1 MVAKNII
8 DLDDKNW
15 EKTVEKSD
23 KPVFVMF
30 YTNTC
35 PYCKQMEPSF
45 HEYSKEFKKKVVFA
59 RVNLENNPTITSRY
73 AIMGTPNFK
82 FFCKRKPVQ
91 ELTGAVYPTLLKKTV
106 EDSLHHGSECMG
118 KTTWIE
124 PMDPGYS

>member
-1 MVAKNII
+1 MASVNVIE
-8 DLDDKNW
+8 LDDTTW

-45 HEYSKEFKKKVVFA
+45 YKYSDEFKEKVVFA
-59 RVNLENNPTITSRY
+59 KINLENSPTIMSRY
-73 AIMGTPNFK
+73 AIMGTPTFK
-82 FFCKRKPVQ
+82 FFCGGKPVQ
-91 ELTGAVYPTLLKKTV
+91 ELTGAIYPTLLKKTV
-106 EDSLHHGSECMG
+106 EDSLQHGPDCLG

-124 PMDPGYS
+124 PVDPGYS